1 MGFFAN
7 NVHITKG
14 VTMLVPENLK
24 YQKTDEWV
32 KVENGVATI
41 GITDFAQDSL
51 SDVVFVE
58 FEVDVD
64 DEVKV
69 GESLAT
75 IESVKAAAEVVFP
88 VSGKVIEVNQT
99 LIDTP
104 EVLNESPYG
113 EGWLVKLQAADESEL
128 DKLMDAPTYDAYTK
142 DR

>member
-1 MGFFAN
+1 
-7 NVHITKG
+7 
-14 VTMLVPENLK
+14 MLIPEELK

-32 KVENGVATI
+32 KIVDGIATI

-58 FEVDVD
+58 FDIDVD
-64 DEVKV
+64 DEVSA
-69 GESLAT
+69 GDSMAT

-88 VSGKVIEVNQT
+88 VSGKVIEINQT

-104 EVLNESPYG
+104 ELLNESPYE
-113 EGWLVKLQAADESEL
+113 EGWLVKVQAADETEL
-128 DKLMDAPTYDAYTK
+128 ENLMDAAAYAIDIQ

>member
-1 MGFFAN
+1 
-7 NVHITKG
+7 
-14 VTMLVPENLK
+14 MLVPENLK